1 MVLMLKCSIVR
12 GGGMRMKTNR
22 KSDCSIIVQGFRKVI
37 GACPMYFLFI
47 CIIDLL
53 LGLTLALNTLA
64 LDNFFS
70 LVGQYVSGKTVL
82 SGVLSSLIL
91 LILCIL
97 ANPVLNG
104 LSTVFCLDYERKVI
118 GKLEKIFNDKCAM
131 QQTASFEETSFL
143 DDINKAQKGVKNS
156 VSLITGIVD
165 ATLIYI
171 PYFLI
176 IGVYLYSLKPNLIII
191 IFLFSIPIMF
201 SQMFKSKLY
210 ARLEDKAAPLRRECD
225 HYGECIIG
233 KEKFKETRLL
243 GAYNFFIKRYKNRL
257 QTLNNV
263 TMKTQVKSIRI
274 ELLFKIPVVLGH
286 VITLLLLVRY
296 LLDGSIS
303 VGNFGAVLAS
313 TAMIMNMLEQ
323 MICYIIGNSM
333 KQIGTV
339 DNYLKFMNIKE
350 SVGKQI
356 NYEKAPAIELKDVS
370 FSYPGSK
377 KDVISKVSI
386 KFHSEEVIAIVGE
399 NGAGK
404 STLVKL
410 ISGIYLPNKGS
421 VYFNGEDTRGLDPK
435 TLMSNIS
442 SVFQDFQ
449 RYKMTLQDNIIISD
463 TSTTLIN
470 QCAQN
475 SLKEADLNV
484 NSKVFPQGMNTM
496 LSRDFDG
503 VDLSGGLWQRV
514 AIARGFYKIHNM
526 ILLDEPTAAIDPVE
540 ESKLYMKFIQLSKG
554 KTSFIVTHRLSLTK
568 MADRVVVMDQGKV
581 VQIGTHKELVSVKGK
596 YQELYSSQSKW
607 YVEN

>member
-1 MVLMLKCSIVR
+1 
-12 GGGMRMKTNR
+12 
-22 KSDCSIIVQGFRKVI
+22 
-37 GACPMYFLFI
+37 
-47 CIIDLL
+47 
-53 LGLTLALNTLA
+53 
-64 LDNFFS
+64 
-70 LVGQYVSGKTVL
+70 
-82 SGVLSSLIL
+82 
-91 LILCIL
+91 
-97 ANPVLNG
+97 
-104 LSTVFCLDYERKVI
+104 
-118 GKLEKIFNDKCAM
+118 
-131 QQTASFEETSFL
+131 
-143 DDINKAQKGVKNS
+143 
-156 VSLITGIVD
+156 VD

-176 IGVYLYSLKPNLIII
+176 IGVYLYSLKPNLIVV

-210 ARLEDKAAPLRRECD
+210 ARLEDKAAPLRRECE

-274 ELLFKIPVVLGH
+274 ELLFKIPVLLGH

-303 VGNFGAVLAS
+303 IGNFGAILAS

-339 DNYLKFMNIKE
+339 DNYLKFMNIRE

-370 FSYPGSK
+370 FSYPESK
-377 KDVISKVSI
+377 KDAISKVSI
-386 KFHSEEVIAIVGE
+386 KFESEEVIAIVGE

-435 TLMSNIS
+435 TLMGNIS

-449 RYKMTLQDNIIISD
+449 RYKMTLQDNISISD
-463 TSTTLIN
+463 TSTTVIN

-475 SLKEADLNV
+475 SLKKADLNV
-484 NSKVFPQGMNTM
+484 NSKAFPQGMNTM

-514 AIARGFYKIHNM
+514 AIARGFYKKHNM

-540 ESKLYMKFIQLSKG
+540 ESKLYMKFIELSKG

-581 VQIGTHKELVSVKGK
+581 VQIGTHKELISVKGK

>member
-1 MVLMLKCSIVR
+1 
-12 GGGMRMKTNR
+12 MRMKTNR
-22 KSDCSIIVQGFRKVI
+22 KSDCSIIVQAFRKVI

-70 LVGQYVSGKTVL
+70 LVGQYVAGKTVL
-82 SGVLSSLIL
+82 SGVLNSLIL

-118 GKLEKIFNDKCAM
+118 GKLEKMFNDKCAM
-131 QQTASFEETSFL
+131 QQTACFEETSFL
-143 DDINKAQKGVKNS
+143 DGINKAQKGVKNS

-210 ARLEDKAAPLRRECD
+210 ARLEDKSAPLRRECE
-225 HYGECIIG
+225 HYGECIIS

-339 DNYLKFMNIKE
+339 DNYLKFINIKE

-470 QCAQN
+470 QCAHN

-514 AIARGFYKIHNM
+514 AIARGFYKKHNM

>member
-1 MVLMLKCSIVR
+1 
-12 GGGMRMKTNR
+12 MRMKTNR

-274 ELLFKIPVVLGH
+274 ELLFKIPVLLGH

-303 VGNFGAVLAS
+303 VGNFGAILAS

-370 FSYPGSK
+370 LSYPGSK

-386 KFHSEEVIAIVGE
+386 KFDSEEVIAIVGE

-514 AIARGFYKIHNM
+514 AIARGFYKKHNM

-540 ESKLYMKFIQLSKG
+540 ESKLYMKFIELSKG

-568 MADRVVVMDQGKV
+568 MADRVVVMDKGKV
-581 VQIGTHKELVSVKGK
+581 VQIGTHKELISVKGK

>member
-1 MVLMLKCSIVR
+1 
-12 GGGMRMKTNR
+12 MKTNR
-22 KSDCSIIVQGFRKVI
+22 KSDCSIIVQAFQKVI

-70 LVGQYVSGKTVL
+70 LVGQYVAGKTVL

-118 GKLEKIFNDKCAM
+118 GKLEKMFNDKCAM

-143 DDINKAQKGVKNS
+143 DGINKAQKGVKNS
-156 VSLITGIVD
+156 VSLIIGIVD

-210 ARLEDKAAPLRRECD
+210 ARLEDKAAPLRRECE

-257 QTLNNV
+257 QTLNDV

-356 NYEKAPAIELKDVS
+356 NYENAPAIELKDVS

-421 VYFNGEDTRGLDPK
+421 VYFNGEDTRGLDRK

-442 SVFQDFQ
+442 SVFQDYQ

-463 TSTTLIN
+463 TSTTFIN

-514 AIARGFYKIHNM
+514 AIARGFYKKHNM

-540 ESKLYMKFIQLSKG
+540 ESKLYMKFIELSKG
-554 KTSFIVTHRLSLTK
+554 KTSFIVTHRLALTK
-568 MADRVVVMDQGKV
+568 MADKIVVMDKGKV
-581 VQIGTHKELVSVKGK
+581 VQIGTHKELICINGK
-596 YQELYSSQSKW
+596 YQELYNSQSKW

>member
-1 MVLMLKCSIVR
+1 
-12 GGGMRMKTNR
+12 MRMKTNR

-118 GKLEKIFNDKCAM
+118 GKLEKMFNDKCAM

-210 ARLEDKAAPLRRECD
+210 ARLEDKAAPLRRECE

-274 ELLFKIPVVLGH
+274 ELLFKIPVLLGH

-303 VGNFGAVLAS
+303 VGNFGAILAS
-313 TAMIMNMLEQ
+313 TGMIMNMLEQ

-442 SVFQDFQ
+442 SVFQDYQ

-514 AIARGFYKIHNM
+514 AIARGFYKKHNM

-540 ESKLYMKFIQLSKG
+540 ESKLYMKFIELSKG

-581 VQIGTHKELVSVKGK
+581 VQIGTHKELISVKGK

>member
-1 MVLMLKCSIVR
+1 
-12 GGGMRMKTNR
+12 MRMKTNR
-22 KSDCSIIVQGFRKVI
+22 KSDCSIIVKAFRKVI

-70 LVGQYVSGKTVL
+70 LVGQYVAGKTVL

-118 GKLEKIFNDKCAM
+118 GKLEKMFNDKCAM
-131 QQTASFEETSFL
+131 QQTACFEETSFL
-143 DDINKAQKGVKNS
+143 DGINKAQKGVKNS

-176 IGVYLYSLKPNLIII
+176 ISVYLYSLKPNLIII

-210 ARLEDKAAPLRRECD
+210 ARLEDKAAPLRRECE

-323 MICYIIGNSM
+323 MICYIIGNLM

-442 SVFQDFQ
+442 SVFQDYQ

-475 SLKEADLNV
+475 SLKKADLNV

-514 AIARGFYKIHNM
+514 AIARGFYKKHNM

-540 ESKLYMKFIQLSKG
+540 ESKLYMKFIELSKG

-581 VQIGTHKELVSVKGK
+581 VQIGTHKELISVKGK

>member
-1 MVLMLKCSIVR
+1 
-12 GGGMRMKTNR
+12 MKTNR
-22 KSDCSIIVQGFRKVI
+22 KSDCSIIVQAFRKVI

-47 CIIDLL
+47 CIIDIL

-70 LVGQYVSGKTVL
+70 LVGQYVAGKTVL

-118 GKLEKIFNDKCAM
+118 GKLEKMFNDKCAM
-131 QQTASFEETSFL
+131 QQTACFEDTSFL
-143 DDINKAQKGVKNS
+143 DGINKAQKGVKNS

-210 ARLEDKAAPLRRECD
+210 ARLEDKAAPLRRECE

-350 SVGKQI
+350 SVGKQT
-356 NYEKAPAIELKDVS
+356 NYEKAPAIELKDVY

-421 VYFNGEDTRGLDPK
+421 VYFNGEDTRGLDRK

-442 SVFQDFQ
+442 SVFQDYQ

-463 TSTTLIN
+463 TSTTFIN

-514 AIARGFYKIHNM
+514 AIARGFYKKHNM

-540 ESKLYMKFIQLSKG
+540 ESKLYMKFIELSKG

-581 VQIGTHKELVSVKGK
+581 VQIGTHKELISVKGK

>member
-1 MVLMLKCSIVR
+1 
-12 GGGMRMKTNR
+12 MRMKTNR

-118 GKLEKIFNDKCAM
+118 GKLEKMFNDKCAM

-210 ARLEDKAAPLRRECD
+210 ARLEDKAAPLRRECE

-274 ELLFKIPVVLGH
+274 ELLFKIPVLLGH

-303 VGNFGAVLAS
+303 VGNFGAILAS
-313 TAMIMNMLEQ
+313 TGMIMNMLEQ

-463 TSTTLIN
+463 TSATLIN

-484 NSKVFPQGMNTM
+484 PSKVFPQGMNTM

-514 AIARGFYKIHNM
+514 AIARGFYKKHNM

-540 ESKLYMKFIQLSKG
+540 ESKLYMKFIELSKG

-581 VQIGTHKELVSVKGK
+581 VQIGTHKELISVKGK

>member
-1 MVLMLKCSIVR
+1 
-12 GGGMRMKTNR
+12 MKTNR

-210 ARLEDKAAPLRRECD
+210 ARLEDKAAPLRRECE

-514 AIARGFYKIHNM
+514 AIARGFYKKHNM

-540 ESKLYMKFIQLSKG
+540 ESKLYMKFIELSKG

-568 MADRVVVMDQGKV
+568 MADRVVVMDKGKV
-581 VQIGTHKELVSVKGK
+581 VQIGTHKELISVKGK

>member
-1 MVLMLKCSIVR
+1 
-12 GGGMRMKTNR
+12 MRMKINR
-22 KSDCSIIVQGFRKVI
+22 KSDCSIIVQAFRKVI

-47 CIIDLL
+47 CIIDIL

-70 LVGQYVSGKTVL
+70 LVGQYVAGKTVL

-118 GKLEKIFNDKCAM
+118 GKLEKMFNDKCAM

-143 DDINKAQKGVKNS
+143 DGINKAQKGVKNS

-210 ARLEDKAAPLRRECD
+210 ARLEDKAAPLRRECE

-274 ELLFKIPVVLGH
+274 ELLFKIPVLLGH

-313 TAMIMNMLEQ
+313 TGMIMNMLEQ

-514 AIARGFYKIHNM
+514 AIARGFYKKHNM

>member
-1 MVLMLKCSIVR
+1 
-12 GGGMRMKTNR
+12 MRMKINR
-22 KSDCSIIVQGFRKVI
+22 KSDCSIIVQAFRKVI

-47 CIIDLL
+47 CIIDIL

-70 LVGQYVSGKTVL
+70 LVGQYVAGKTVL

-118 GKLEKIFNDKCAM
+118 GKLEKMFNDKCAM
-131 QQTASFEETSFL
+131 QQTASFEEISFL
-143 DDINKAQKGVKNS
+143 DGINKAQKGVKNS

-210 ARLEDKAAPLRRECD
+210 ARLEDKAAPLRRECE

-274 ELLFKIPVVLGH
+274 ELLFKIPVLLGH

-442 SVFQDFQ
+442 SVFQDYQ
-449 RYKMTLQDNIIISD
+449 RYKMTLQNNIIISD

-514 AIARGFYKIHNM
+514 AIARGFYKKHNM

-540 ESKLYMKFIQLSKG
+540 ESKLYMKFIELSKG

-581 VQIGTHKELVSVKGK
+581 VQIGTHKELISVKGK

>member
-1 MVLMLKCSIVR
+1 
-12 GGGMRMKTNR
+12 MRMKTNR

-274 ELLFKIPVVLGH
+274 ELLFKIPVLLGH

-303 VGNFGAVLAS
+303 VGNFGAILAS

-386 KFHSEEVIAIVGE
+386 KFDSEEVIAIVGE

-514 AIARGFYKIHNM
+514 AIARGFYKKHNM

-540 ESKLYMKFIQLSKG
+540 ESKLYMKFIELSKG

-581 VQIGTHKELVSVKGK
+581 VQIGTHKELISVKGK
-596 YQELYSSQSKW
+596 YQELYNSQSKW
-607 YVEN
+607 YIES

>member
-1 MVLMLKCSIVR
+1 
-12 GGGMRMKTNR
+12 MRMKTNR

-118 GKLEKIFNDKCAM
+118 GKLEKMFNDKCAM

-143 DDINKAQKGVKNS
+143 DGINKAQKGVKNS

-210 ARLEDKAAPLRRECD
+210 ARLEDKAAPLRRECE

-303 VGNFGAVLAS
+303 VGNFGAILAS
-313 TAMIMNMLEQ
+313 TGMIMNMLEQ

-350 SVGKQI
+350 SVGKQT

-370 FSYPGSK
+370 FSYPGGK

-442 SVFQDFQ
+442 SVFQDYQ

-463 TSTTLIN
+463 TSATLIN

-514 AIARGFYKIHNM
+514 AIARGFYKKHNM

-540 ESKLYMKFIQLSKG
+540 ESKLYMKFIELSKG

-581 VQIGTHKELVSVKGK
+581 VQIGTHKELISVKGK

>member
-1 MVLMLKCSIVR
+1 
-12 GGGMRMKTNR
+12 MRMKTNR

-47 CIIDLL
+47 CVIDLL

-118 GKLEKIFNDKCAM
+118 GKLEKMFNDKCAM

-303 VGNFGAVLAS
+303 VGNFGAILAS
-313 TAMIMNMLEQ
+313 TGMIMNMLEQ

-442 SVFQDFQ
+442 SVFQDYQ

-514 AIARGFYKIHNM
+514 AIARGFYKKHNM

-540 ESKLYMKFIQLSKG
+540 ESKLYMKFIELSKG

-581 VQIGTHKELVSVKGK
+581 VQIGTHKELISVKGK

>member
-1 MVLMLKCSIVR
+1 
-12 GGGMRMKTNR
+12 MRMKTNR

-191 IFLFSIPIMF
+191 IFLFSTPIMF

-210 ARLEDKAAPLRRECD
+210 ARLEDKAAPLRRECE

-274 ELLFKIPVVLGH
+274 ELLFKIPVLLGH

-303 VGNFGAVLAS
+303 VGNFGAILAS
-313 TAMIMNMLEQ
+313 TGMIMNMLEQ

-350 SVGKQI
+350 SVRKQI

-442 SVFQDFQ
+442 SVFQDYQ

-514 AIARGFYKIHNM
+514 AIARGFYKKHNM

-540 ESKLYMKFIQLSKG
+540 ESKLYMKFIELSKG

-581 VQIGTHKELVSVKGK
+581 VQIGTHKELISVKGK

>member
-1 MVLMLKCSIVR
+1 
-12 GGGMRMKTNR
+12 MKTNR
-22 KSDCSIIVQGFRKVI
+22 KSDCSIIVQAFRKVI

-47 CIIDLL
+47 CIIDIL

-70 LVGQYVSGKTVL
+70 LVGQYVAGKTVL

-118 GKLEKIFNDKCAM
+118 GKLEKMFNDKCAM
-131 QQTASFEETSFL
+131 QQTACFEDTSFL
-143 DDINKAQKGVKNS
+143 DGINKAQKGVKNS

-191 IFLFSIPIMF
+191 IFLFSIPIIF

-210 ARLEDKAAPLRRECD
+210 ARLEDKAAPLRRECE

-274 ELLFKIPVVLGH
+274 ELLFKIPVLVGH

-350 SVGKQI
+350 PVGKQI

-386 KFHSEEVIAIVGE
+386 KFDSEEVIAIVGE

-442 SVFQDFQ
+442 SVFQDYQ

-514 AIARGFYKIHNM
+514 AIARGFYKKHNM

-581 VQIGTHKELVSVKGK
+581 VQIGTHKELISVKGK

>member
-1 MVLMLKCSIVR
+1 
-12 GGGMRMKTNR
+12 MRMKTNR

-118 GKLEKIFNDKCAM
+118 GKLEKMFNDKCAM

-274 ELLFKIPVVLGH
+274 ELLFKILVLLGH
-286 VITLLLLVRY
+286 VITLILLVRY

-303 VGNFGAVLAS
+303 VGNFGAILAS
-313 TAMIMNMLEQ
+313 TGMIMNMLEQ

-442 SVFQDFQ
+442 SVFQDYQ

-463 TSTTLIN
+463 TSATLIN

-484 NSKVFPQGMNTM
+484 NSKVFPQGINTM

-514 AIARGFYKIHNM
+514 AIARGFYKQHNM
-526 ILLDEPTAAIDPVE
+526 ILLDEPTAAIDPIE
-540 ESKLYMKFIQLSKG
+540 ESKLYMKFIEFSRG
-554 KTSFIVTHRLSLTK
+554 KTSFIVTHRLALTK
-568 MADRVVVMDQGKV
+568 MADKIVVMDKGKV
-581 VQIGTHKELVSVKGK
+581 VQIGTHKELISINGK
-596 YQELYSSQSKW
+596 YQELYNSQSKW

>member
-1 MVLMLKCSIVR
+1 
-12 GGGMRMKTNR
+12 MRMKTNR

-274 ELLFKIPVVLGH
+274 ELLFKIPVLLGH

-303 VGNFGAVLAS
+303 VGNFGAILAS
-313 TAMIMNMLEQ
+313 TGMIMNMLEQ

-442 SVFQDFQ
+442 SVFQDYQ

-514 AIARGFYKIHNM
+514 AIARGFYKKHNM

-540 ESKLYMKFIQLSKG
+540 ESKLYMKFIELSKG

-581 VQIGTHKELVSVKGK
+581 VQIGTHKELISVKGK

>member
-1 MVLMLKCSIVR
+1 
-12 GGGMRMKTNR
+12 MRMKTNR

-210 ARLEDKAAPLRRECD
+210 ARLEDKAAPLRRECE

-514 AIARGFYKIHNM
+514 AIARGFYKKHNM

-540 ESKLYMKFIQLSKG
+540 ESKLYMKFIELSKG

-568 MADRVVVMDQGKV
+568 MADRVVVMDKGKV
-581 VQIGTHKELVSVKGK
+581 VQIGTHKELISVKGK

>member
-1 MVLMLKCSIVR
+1 
-12 GGGMRMKTNR
+12 MKTNR

-118 GKLEKIFNDKCAM
+118 GKLEKMFNDKCAM

-210 ARLEDKAAPLRRECD
+210 ARLEDKAAPLRRECE

-274 ELLFKIPVVLGH
+274 ELLFKIPVLLGH

-303 VGNFGAVLAS
+303 VGNFGAILAS
-313 TAMIMNMLEQ
+313 TGMIMNMLEQ

-442 SVFQDFQ
+442 SVFQDYQ

-463 TSTTLIN
+463 TSATLIN

-514 AIARGFYKIHNM
+514 AIARGFYKQHNM
-526 ILLDEPTAAIDPVE
+526 ILLDEPTAAIDPIE
-540 ESKLYMKFIQLSKG
+540 ESKLYMKFIEFSRG
-554 KTSFIVTHRLSLTK
+554 KTSFIVTHRLALTK
-568 MADRVVVMDQGKV
+568 MADKIVVMDKGKV
-581 VQIGTHKELVSVKGK
+581 VQIGTHKELISINGK
-596 YQELYSSQSKW
+596 YQELYNSQSKW

>member
-1 MVLMLKCSIVR
+1 
-12 GGGMRMKTNR
+12 MRMKTNR

-118 GKLEKIFNDKCAM
+118 GKLEKMFNDKCAM

-210 ARLEDKAAPLRRECD
+210 ARLEDKAAPLRRECE

-274 ELLFKIPVVLGH
+274 ELLFKIPVLLGH

-303 VGNFGAVLAS
+303 VGNFGAILAS
-313 TAMIMNMLEQ
+313 TGMIMNMLEQ

-386 KFHSEEVIAIVGE
+386 KFDSEEVIAIVGE

-514 AIARGFYKIHNM
+514 AIARGFYKKHNM

-540 ESKLYMKFIQLSKG
+540 ESKLYMKFIEFSRG
-554 KTSFIVTHRLSLTK
+554 KTSFIVTHRLALTK
-568 MADRVVVMDQGKV
+568 MADKIVVMDKGKV
-581 VQIGTHKELVSVKGK
+581 IQIGTHKELISINGK
-596 YQELYSSQSKW
+596 YQELYNSQSKW

>member
-1 MVLMLKCSIVR
+1 
-12 GGGMRMKTNR
+12 MRMKTNR

-118 GKLEKIFNDKCAM
+118 GKLEKMFNDKCAM

-210 ARLEDKAAPLRRECD
+210 ARLEDKAAPLRRECE

-274 ELLFKIPVVLGH
+274 ELLFKIPVLLGH

-303 VGNFGAVLAS
+303 VGNFGAILAS
-313 TAMIMNMLEQ
+313 TGMIMNMLEQ

-442 SVFQDFQ
+442 SVFQDYQ

-463 TSTTLIN
+463 TSATLIN

-514 AIARGFYKIHNM
+514 AIARGFYKQHNM
-526 ILLDEPTAAIDPVE
+526 ILLDEPTAAIDPIE
-540 ESKLYMKFIQLSKG
+540 ESKLYMKFIEFSRG
-554 KTSFIVTHRLSLTK
+554 KTSFIVTHRLALTK
-568 MADRVVVMDQGKV
+568 MADKIVVMDKGKV
-581 VQIGTHKELVSVKGK
+581 VQIGTHKELISINGK
-596 YQELYSSQSKW
+596 YQELYNSQSKW

>member
-1 MVLMLKCSIVR
+1 
-12 GGGMRMKTNR
+12 MKTNR

-70 LVGQYVSGKTVL
+70 LVGQYVAGKTVL

-118 GKLEKIFNDKCAM
+118 GKLEKMFNDKCAM

-274 ELLFKIPVVLGH
+274 ELLFKIPVLLGH

-303 VGNFGAVLAS
+303 VGNFGAILAS
-313 TAMIMNMLEQ
+313 TGMIMNMLEQ

-442 SVFQDFQ
+442 SVFQDYQ

-463 TSTTLIN
+463 TSATLIN

-514 AIARGFYKIHNM
+514 AIARGFYKKHNM

-540 ESKLYMKFIQLSKG
+540 ESKLYMKFIELSKG

-581 VQIGTHKELVSVKGK
+581 VQIGTHKELISVKGK

>member
-1 MVLMLKCSIVR
+1 
-12 GGGMRMKTNR
+12 MRMKTNR

-47 CIIDLL
+47 CVIDLL

-70 LVGQYVSGKTVL
+70 LVGQYVSGKIVL

-118 GKLEKIFNDKCAM
+118 GKLEKMFNDKCAM

-274 ELLFKIPVVLGH
+274 ELLFKIPVLLGH

-303 VGNFGAVLAS
+303 VGNFGAILAS
-313 TAMIMNMLEQ
+313 TGMIMNMLEQ

-442 SVFQDFQ
+442 SVFQDYQ

-463 TSTTLIN
+463 TSATLIN

-484 NSKVFPQGMNTM
+484 NYKVFPQGMNTM

-514 AIARGFYKIHNM
+514 AIARGFYKKHNM

-540 ESKLYMKFIQLSKG
+540 ESKLYMKFIELSKG

-581 VQIGTHKELVSVKGK
+581 VQIGTHKELISVKGK
-596 YQELYSSQSKW
+596 YQELYNSQSKW
-607 YVEN
+607 YIES

>member
-1 MVLMLKCSIVR
+1 
-12 GGGMRMKTNR
+12 MRMKTNR

-70 LVGQYVSGKTVL
+70 LVGQYVAGKTVL

-118 GKLEKIFNDKCAM
+118 GKLEKMFNDKCAM

-274 ELLFKIPVVLGH
+274 ELLFKIPVLLGH

-303 VGNFGAVLAS
+303 VGNFGAILAS
-313 TAMIMNMLEQ
+313 TGMIMNMLEQ

-442 SVFQDFQ
+442 SVFQDYQ

-463 TSTTLIN
+463 TSATLIN

-514 AIARGFYKIHNM
+514 AIARGFYKKHNM

-540 ESKLYMKFIQLSKG
+540 ESKLYMKFIELSKG

-581 VQIGTHKELVSVKGK
+581 VQIGTHKELISVKGK

>member
-1 MVLMLKCSIVR
+1 
-12 GGGMRMKTNR
+12 MRMKTNR

-274 ELLFKIPVVLGH
+274 ELLFKIPVLLGH

-303 VGNFGAVLAS
+303 VGNFGAILAS

-386 KFHSEEVIAIVGE
+386 KFDSEEVIAIVGE

-514 AIARGFYKIHNM
+514 AIARGFYKKHNM

-540 ESKLYMKFIQLSKG
+540 ESKLYMKFIELSKG

-568 MADRVVVMDQGKV
+568 MADRVVVMDKGKV
-581 VQIGTHKELVSVKGK
+581 VQIGTHKELISVKGK

>member
-1 MVLMLKCSIVR
+1 
-12 GGGMRMKTNR
+12 MKTNR
-22 KSDCSIIVQGFRKVI
+22 KSDCSIIVQAFQKVI

-70 LVGQYVSGKTVL
+70 LVGQYVAGKTVL

-118 GKLEKIFNDKCAM
+118 GKLEKMFNDKCAM

-143 DDINKAQKGVKNS
+143 DGINKAQKGVKNS

-210 ARLEDKAAPLRRECD
+210 ASLEDKAAPLRRECE

-350 SVGKQI
+350 SVGKQT

-370 FSYPGSK
+370 FSYPESK

-514 AIARGFYKIHNM
+514 AIARGFYKKHNM

-540 ESKLYMKFIQLSKG
+540 ESKLYMKFIEFSRG
-554 KTSFIVTHRLSLTK
+554 KTSFIVTHRLALTK
-568 MADRVVVMDQGKV
+568 MADKIVVMDKGKV
-581 VQIGTHKELVSVKGK
+581 VQIGTHKELISINGK
-596 YQELYSSQSKW
+596 YQELYNSQSKW